1 MLNPEMSRYLANLNS
16 ENLNCSS
23 IEMLNYYN
31 KNSNNIPSNFSIIP
45 NFSYLIP
52 SMNNS
57 TILATQYH
65 DENFVNQNNYNTQQI
80 FQNNSKKL
88 YIQNFNNYCNTKN
101 GSNSMMSINDIPNGI
116 HTKQNYNTGID
127 GIQNFI
133 PNHKYNKQIN
143 INNQINYP
151 DQIKNQN
158 SSNQNQRFRYNYNNR
173 KTLNAYQQ
181 KKTIPNNNYSV
192 SNRPNN
198 QNFQNNLNPRQKL
211 FNSIK
216 KCNSLKNC
224 FSPKTENNHEIL
236 VIKFKLENS
245 EKILKVN
252 KYDDYLEASK
262 IFCKINNLPENL
274 ALPISTKI
282 NLAISSINEAF
293 NTNLLDLDIEYIN
306 SLNKLWQNLKDRKQ
320 AKNETEKD
328 ESSCNI
334 DKLFKTN
341 DSLVKETFS
350 CLESFESLDN
360 ESLSTYNS
368 EELSFNNISTITV
381 CLDDEESPYR
391 ANFNNS
397 F

>member
-16 ENLNCSS
+16 ENLNSSS
-23 IEMLNYYN
+23 IEMLNYQN
-31 KNSNNIPSNFSIIP
+31 KNYNNIPSNFNIIP
-45 NFSYLIP
+45 NFSYHIP
-52 SMNNS
+52 HMNNS
-57 TILATQYH
+57 TSLATQYP
-65 DENFVNQNNYNTQQI
+65 DENFLNQNNYHSQQI
-80 FQNNSKKL
+80 FQNNSKKFFN
-88 YIQNFNNYCNTKN
+88 QNLNNYCNNEN
-101 GSNSMMSINDIPNGI
+101 GSNSMMIINDIPNGI
-116 HTKQNYNTGID
+116 PSKQSNSTGID

-133 PNHKYNKQIN
+133 SNQKYNQQIN
-143 INNQINYP
+143 MNNLINYS

-158 SSNQNQRFRYNYNNR
+158 NSYQNQRFRYNSR
-173 KTLNAYQQ
+173 KTLNAYHQ
-181 KKTIPNNNYSV
+181 KKTLHNNNYSV
-192 SNRPNN
+192 SNRPHN
-198 QNFQNNLNPRQKL
+198 QNFQNNLNPKQKL

-224 FSPKTENNHEIL
+224 FSPNNERNHEIL

-262 IFCKINNLPENL
+262 IFCKINNLHENL

-293 NTNLLDLDIEYIN
+293 NTKLLELDIEYLN
-306 SLNKLWQNLKDRKQ
+306 SLNKLWQNLKARKK

-328 ESSCNI
+328 KISCNI

-350 CLESFESLDN
+350 CLETFESLDN

-381 CLDDEESPYR
+381 CLDDQESTHR